1 MEFNKNQKL
10 ALGVVGGLLGLS
22 WYMGNQFEKAD
33 MMRSENFRADDDLV
47 ITFERVFDDYGED
60 GLGDGEQI
68 VATQSVKVSKQ
79 DYLNYMRK
87 IVPPSDMIGDLDY
100 FVFDYLNPSQIQY
113 IKGGE
118 YQDNDRYEGSGVHWL
133 KIENEP
139 EEIEQVRQE
148 VIAHYGGEYDAET
161 FEAEGI
167 CPLCDTG
174 HMDSYTE
181 LCNTCGHCVDGC
193 GMWAGQGCQCLE
205 AETFEASNTK
215 KPKLT
220 PTQLKTLNM
229 MKASTFYGG
238 DRGNATRYAY
248 VEIDNRGWKPY
259 TTRPVQALIDKGIVT
274 IGGGSRKFYGR
285 VESMEAYHVY
295 LNPVAWEYPFQYDSD
310 KSLSQVG
317 DKIVQNA
324 KVRQQQHAR
333 ILKQK
338 QDEENMTEDEM
349 WDNLFDNSPEL
360 KEIYGFGAETFEANE
375 ICHRSCYDGH
385 EWRLSGTSHLGEYTT
400 DGKPILNW
408 RCDSCG
414 QSKSSPEKPS
424 SKADIHDWEM
434 TRTKNWGDGVFTIY
448 AECKRCGVKGHA
460 DGDVEESIDV
470 QHPSLRAETFASPDD
485 YCSDCHVDGDNSTG
499 RMYLVCDDCGDSYG
513 AETFNADGAYMRK
526 TKSQTY
532 ENEKWGIFWDG
543 DSRYRWYGISLI
555 DNPNDVRIVAEYD
568 ANATYPYA
576 LSIPQPDEVK
586 QFRTFNE
593 LLGHLDNMMERGQIG
608 VFAHGVDGNRMRGRS
623 KYPTVGDWTWYG
635 AENFDA
641 ETMTP
646 SEVKVK
652 VTKDVTPKG
661 SKIIV
666 EECVDIQA
674 HKADATAN
682 FYRVRFRDPSE
693 MSNFRVPAWAAR
705 AANTMGSKYYDVA
718 GSKVTM
724 GQDKSGNWK
733 IQSVMIP
740 KRANVDVDLA
750 LKIANHIQDRL
761 EKEGKWAPKKCQDNE
776 RVLVIR

>member
-10 ALGVVGGLLGLS
+10 AIGVVGGLLGLS

-33 MMRSENFRADDDLV
+33 MMRAETSHFGGHSTEPICTTYACRTEIGGTHKGSDAMRFLAFLNEVKRKARISNISYEHIGDEGAFGV
-47 ITFERVFDDYGED
+47 VVFKFDICKSGYKPTIAQVKAQLD
-60 GLGDGEQI
+60 GLRNGMILRG
-68 VATQSVKVSKQ
+68 A
-79 DYLNYMRK
+79 DYE
-87 IVPPSDMIGDLDY
+87 DLHR
-100 FVFDYLNPSQIQY
+100 P
-113 IKGGE
+113 
-118 YQDNDRYEGSGVHWL
+118 
-133 KIENEP
+133 IE
-139 EEIEQVRQE
+139 
-148 VIAHYGGEYDAET
+148 T
-161 FEAEGI
+161 LAEGDE
-167 CPLCDTG
+167 PNEEWYMG
-174 HMDSYTE
+174 
-181 LCNTCGHCVDGC
+181 
-193 GMWAGQGCQCLE
+193 

-338 QDEENMTEDEM
+338 QDEENMTLEEVLDE
-349 WDNLFDNSPEL
+349 L
-360 KEIYGFGAETFEANE
+360 FGAETFDAEALARDWKWKGIGWTPEEEATLSREEKESVAEQLYN
-375 ICHRSCYDGH
+375 D
-385 EWRLSGTSHLGEYTT
+385 WRAGKIKATDVDEYYER
-400 DGKPILNW
+400 LEN
-408 RCDSCG
+408 
-414 QSKSSPEKPS
+414 
-424 SKADIHDWEM
+424 
-434 TRTKNWGDGVFTIY
+434 
-448 AECKRCGVKGHA
+448 
-460 DGDVEESIDV
+460 
-470 QHPSLRAETFASPDD
+470 
-485 YCSDCHVDGDNSTG
+485 
-499 RMYLVCDDCGDSYG
+499 G
-513 AETFNADGAYMRK
+513 AETFKANKTAYQSIEEIQYDFNVLWDAYNK
-526 TKSQTY
+526 LFSFIY
-532 ENEKWGIFWDG
+532 EFSDMGDDYVTEKGKKYIENHMTI
-543 DSRYRWYGISLI
+543 YH
-555 DNPNDVRIVAEYD
+555 AEEY
-568 ANATYPYA
+568 
-576 LSIPQPDEVK
+576 V
-586 QFRTFNE
+586 
-593 LLGHLDNMMERGQIG
+593 
-608 VFAHGVDGNRMRGRS
+608 
-623 KYPTVGDWTWYG
+623 
-635 AENFDA
+635 A

-646 SEVKVK
+646 SEVEVK

-661 SKIIV
+661 SKIVV

-674 HKADATAN
+674 KKADTTSN
-682 FYRVRFRDPSE
+682 FYRVRFRDPAD